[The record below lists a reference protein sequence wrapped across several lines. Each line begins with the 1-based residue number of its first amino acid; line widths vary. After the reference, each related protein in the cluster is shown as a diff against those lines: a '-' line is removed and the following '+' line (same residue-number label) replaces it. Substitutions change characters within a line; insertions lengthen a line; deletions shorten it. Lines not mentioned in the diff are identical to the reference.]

1 MGGELTMAPQ
11 DKAPTF
17 MVYALRDP
25 IGANLDRIQVIK
37 GWVDDRGKTQEKVY
51 DVAWSGDRSPG
62 ADGKLPPVGDTVDIE
77 AANWTNTIG
86 GSELAT
92 VWTDPDFDADQRA
105 FYYARV
111 LEIPTP
117 RWVLYDKVRFGIELP
132 ERAELIHQE
141 RAYTLAAKR
150 RAKMNRLMLL
160 ALVAAVGLGL
170 SATVQAQD
178 KSLSS
183 TMDVFVFP
191 KEGQDAAQ
199 QSKDEVECYE
209 WAVGNVGTDPFD
221 LSKQKEADQQQAQAE
236 QEAAKQTGQG
246 AGARGALRGAAAGA
260 LIGEIAND
268 DASEGAAWGAAAG
281 AVRGRRMGREAQ
293 AQAQQQTAAQAEQ
306 REQATAEQLAN
317 FKKAFSVCL
326 EAQDYMVKY

>member
-1 MGGELTMAPQ
+1 M
-11 DKAPTF
+11 
-17 MVYALRDP
+17 
-25 IGANLDRIQVIK
+25 
-37 GWVDDRGKTQEKVY
+37 
-51 DVAWSGDRSPG
+51 S
-62 ADGKLPPVGDTVDIE
+62 
-77 AANWTNTIG
+77 
-86 GSELAT
+86 
-92 VWTDPDFDADQRA
+92 
-105 FYYARV
+105 
-111 LEIPTP
+111 
-117 RWVLYDKVRFGIELP
+117 
-132 ERAELIHQE
+132 
-141 RAYTLAAKR
+141 
-150 RAKMNRLMLL
+150 RLMLL

-191 KEGQDAAQ
+191 KEGQDASQ

-209 WAVGNVGTDPFD
+209 WAVGNAGVDPFD

-236 QEAAKQTGQG
+236 QQAAKQTGQG
-246 AGARGALRGAAAGA
+246 AGARGAVRGAAAGA

-281 AVRGRRMGREAQ
+281 AIRGRRMGREAQ

-306 REQATAEQLAN
+306 REQATTEQLAN

-326 EAQDYMVKY
+326 EAKDYMVKY